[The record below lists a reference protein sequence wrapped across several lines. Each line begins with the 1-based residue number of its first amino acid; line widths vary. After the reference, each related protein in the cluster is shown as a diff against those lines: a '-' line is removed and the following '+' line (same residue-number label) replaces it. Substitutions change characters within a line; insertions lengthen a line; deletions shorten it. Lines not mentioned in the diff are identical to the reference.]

1 MVDGRYTFGM
11 STRSR
16 APAGAEGQTFRCA
29 HCGDTVSTVAYG
41 TQHRNHCP
49 RCLWSLHVDVRP
61 GDRASDCGGRME
73 PIAIW
78 VRDDE
83 WVLVHRCQRCERLQ
97 PNRIAGDDSPVALL
111 QLAAQPLAHP
121 PFPLDHIG

>member
-1 MVDGRYTFGM
+1 VSSKYRV
-11 STRSR
+11 R
-16 APAGAEGQTFRCA
+16 EGSEEASFRCA
-29 HCGDTVSTVAYG
+29 RCGDEVSAVAYG

-49 RCLWSLHVDVRP
+49 RCLWSLHVDERP
-61 GDRASDCGGRME
+61 GDRAADCKGRME

-83 WVLVHRCQRCERLQ
+83 WVLIHRCQSCERLQ

-111 QLAAQPLAHP
+111 ALAARALANP
-121 PFPLDHIG
+121 PFPLDRPM

>member
-1 MVDGRYTFGM
+1 MT
-11 STRSR
+11 SKPR
-16 APAGAEGQTFRCA
+16 AREGAAPETFRCA
-29 HCGDTVSTVAYG
+29 RCGDIVSTSAFG

-83 WVLVHRCQRCERLQ
+83 WVIVHRCQRCEELR

-111 QLAAQPLAHP
+111 ALGARPLANP
-121 PFPLDHIG
+121 PFPLDRPM